1 MNINQKFY
9 SVWAKENSLYV
20 QFAKKLGIGYPEMIV
35 LYALTM
41 MDGITQKEIS
51 ENFGLQKQT
60 VNTVIRNL
68 KQNDYILLE
77 VCKED
82 KRERSVIL
90 TEKGKEYAIRIIKPV
105 FDAEN
110 KVYKIIGNERL
121 IQANETMKLFNLLF
135 EKEIEGNLK

>member
-90 TEKGKEYAIRIIKPV
+90 TEKGKEYAIRITKPV